1 MRWFWCAVAALLMV
15 GIVFAFRAGNAP
27 APAPVTAPARE
38 PEPAPV
44 AAPIETKPAPAITPA
59 ATPAPL
65 DFLGDIGKKPDDS
78 AKPARTLLTDK
89 RAPSEVARRIDERT
103 LELDGRFRV
112 IGNGSPDDP
121 YRISWELLTSASLY
135 IDASQGVTQPPP
147 WVRLLDG
154 STVEISGYYSTA
166 VRVQR
171 AKSLLLTLNRWD
183 GCCVGLPPTPFD
195 AIEITMRSPL
205 EMGGLHVVRFGTFRG
220 KLAVAPI
227 ETGGFLLGLYK
238 LDDATFET
246 K

>member
-1 MRWFWCAVAALLMV
+1 MRWFWLAVAALFLV

-27 APAPVTAPARE
+27 VNTPTPAPVVAPAPE
-38 PEPAPV
+38 PEPV
-44 AAPIETKPAPAITPA
+44 VAPIKPAPTP
-59 ATPAPL
+59 TPAPL

-135 IDASQGVTQPPP
+135 IDASQGITQPPP

>member
-1 MRWFWCAVAALLMV
+1 MRWFWLAVAALFLV

-27 APAPVTAPARE
+27 VNTPTPAPVVAPAPE
-38 PEPAPV
+38 PEPV
-44 AAPIETKPAPAITPA
+44 VAPIKPAPTP
-59 ATPAPL
+59 TPAPL
-65 DFLGDIGKKPDDS
+65 DFLGDIGKRPDDN

-135 IDASQGVTQPPP
+135 IDASQGVTQSPP

>member
-1 MRWFWCAVAALLMV
+1 MRWFWLAVAALFLV

-27 APAPVTAPARE
+27 VNTPTPAPVVAPAPE
-38 PEPAPV
+38 PEPV
-44 AAPIETKPAPAITPA
+44 VAPIKPAPTP
-59 ATPAPL
+59 TPAPL
-65 DFLGDIGKKPDDS
+65 DFLGDIGKKPDES